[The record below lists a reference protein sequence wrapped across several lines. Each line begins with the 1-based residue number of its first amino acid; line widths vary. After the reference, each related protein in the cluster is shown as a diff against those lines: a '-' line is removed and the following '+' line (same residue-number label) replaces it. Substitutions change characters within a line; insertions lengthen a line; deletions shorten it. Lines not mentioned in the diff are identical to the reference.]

1 MIDETT
7 MTPKSTY
14 ATRGMMVAPHAL
26 AAQSGLAVLRE
37 GGNAL
42 EAMVAAAAT
51 ISVVYPHMNGIG
63 GDSFWLI
70 HEPGRDVVTIDACG
84 RAAALASVDY
94 YRGQNLHAI
103 PSRGPLAANTVAG
116 TVSGWNMA
124 MDYAKQHWGSRLPL
138 SRLLDDAIAYAEQGI
153 VVTQSQTHCTATKL
167 AELAGVP
174 GFSERFL
181 VDGKAPAFGSVLK
194 QARIAATLRQLV
206 KNGLNDFYDGE
217 LARSIAGDLAAVGS
231 PLALADLEGH
241 AAELRPPV
249 ALKHKLGMLYNM
261 APPTQGTISL
271 MILGILDRLALG
283 KVAADSADHV
293 HLAVEATK
301 QAFMVR
307 DRCITDPAF
316 MTVDPEYLL
325 SDKAL
330 RAQAESIHRKRALQW
345 GTPSQRGDTIWM
357 GAIDGAGRAVSM
369 IQSIYH
375 EFGSGIVLKN
385 SGINWQNRGCSFS
398 LDEHALNLLKPRRKP
413 FHTLNPALARLN
425 DGRVIVYGTMGGDG
439 QPQTQSAVFTRYAVF
454 GQGMQQAIS
463 APRWLL
469 GRTWGQA
476 SDTLKLESRFDP
488 ALIAEL
494 KHRGHD
500 VEVLQAY
507 DETMGHAGGIARHAD
522 GTLEAGFDPRS
533 DGAAAGF

>member
-1 MIDETT
+1 
-7 MTPKSTY
+7 MTAKSTY

-26 AAQSGLAVLRE
+26 AAQSGLAVLRD

-84 RAAALASVDY
+84 RAAANASVEF
-94 YRGQNLHAI
+94 YRGQSLAAI

-116 TVSGWNMA
+116 TISGWVMA
-124 MDYAKQHWGSRLPL
+124 MDYAKQHWGGRLPVA
-138 SRLLDDAIAYAEQGI
+138 RLLDDAITYAADGI
-153 VVTQSQTHCTATKL
+153 VVTQSQTNCTAAKL
-167 AELAGVP
+167 AELANVS

-194 QARIAATLRQLV
+194 QPRIAATLRQLV
-206 KNGLNDFYDGE
+206 KNGLRDFYDGE
-217 LARSIAGDLAAVGS
+217 LARSIAGDLAGLGS
-231 PLALADLEGH
+231 PLALADLESH

-249 ALKHKLGMLYNM
+249 VLKHSLGTLYNM

-271 MILGILDRLALG
+271 MILGILDQLGLG

-301 QAFMVR
+301 QAFLVR
-307 DRCITDPAF
+307 DRHVTDPAY
-316 MTVDPEYLL
+316 MTVDPQQLL
-325 SDKAL
+325 DTGAL
-330 RAQAESIHRKRALQW
+330 AAQAAAISREQALPW
-345 GTPSQRGDTIWM
+345 GAQSKRGDTIWM
-357 GAIDGAGRAVSM
+357 GAIDSEGRAVSM

-398 LDEHALNLLKPRRKP
+398 LNEGALNLLKPRRKP

-425 DGRVIVYGTMGGDG
+425 DGRVVVYGTMGGDG

-488 ALIAEL
+488 ALVAEL
-494 KHRGHD
+494 KRRGHD
-500 VEVLQAY
+500 VEVLQAF
-507 DETMGHAGGIARHAD
+507 DETMGHAGGIARYAD

-533 DGAAAGF
+533 DGTAAGY

>member
-1 MIDETT
+1 MTT
-7 MTPKSTY
+7 KSTF

-26 AAQSGLAVLRE
+26 AAQSGLAILRE
-37 GGNAL
+37 GGTAL

-84 RAAALASVDY
+84 RAAARASAAF
-94 YRGQNLHAI
+94 YRERNLNAI
-103 PSRGPLAANTVAG
+103 PSRGALAANTVAG
-116 TVSGWNMA
+116 TVSGWDLA
-124 MDYAKQHWGSRLPL
+124 IAHAKEHWGSRLPL
-138 SRLLDDAIAYAEQGI
+138 SRLLDDAIAYAENGI
-153 VVTQSQTHCTATKL
+153 VVTASQSNCTAAKL
-167 AELAGVP
+167 AELIDVP
-174 GFSERFL
+174 GFAERFL
-181 VDGKAPAFGSVLK
+181 INRNSPAAGATLK
-194 QARIAATLRQLV
+194 QPRIADTLRQLV

-217 LARSIAGDLAAVGS
+217 LARSIAAELAAAGS
-231 PLALADLEGH
+231 PLALADLAGH
-241 AAELRPPV
+241 KAELREPV
-249 ALKHKLGMLYNM
+249 MLLHSLGRLYNM

-271 MILGILDRLALG
+271 MILGILDQLELG

-301 QAFMVR
+301 QAFLAR
-307 DRCITDPAF
+307 DRHITDPAY
-316 MTVDPEYLL
+316 MTVDAYQLL
-325 SDKAL
+325 D
-330 RAQAESIHRKRALQW
+330 RATLALQVAAIKRDQALPW
-345 GTPSQRGDTIWM
+345 GAQSNRGDTVWM

-398 LDEHALNLLKPRRKP
+398 LDERALNFLKPRRKP

-476 SDTLKLESRFDP
+476 SDTLKLEARFDS
-488 ALIAEL
+488 ALVAEL
-494 KHRGHD
+494 KRRGHD

>member
-1 MIDETT
+1 MNT
-7 MTPKSTY
+7 KSTC

-26 AAQSGLAVLRE
+26 AAQSGLGVLRE

-70 HEPGRDVVTIDACG
+70 HEPGRDVITIDACG
-84 RAAALASVDY
+84 RAAARASIEL
-94 YRGQNLHAI
+94 YRDQNLSAI
-103 PSRGPLAANTVAG
+103 PSRGALAANTVAG
-116 TVSGWNMA
+116 TVSGWNLA
-124 MDYAKQHWGSRLPL
+124 IDYAKNHWGGHLPL
-138 SRLLDDAIAYAEQGI
+138 SRLLDDAITYAEQGM
-153 VVTQSQTHCTATKL
+153 VVTQSQTNCTAAKL
-167 AELAGVP
+167 AELVNVP
-174 GFSERFL
+174 GFGERFL
-181 VDGKAPAFGSVLK
+181 VNGQAPASGSLLK
-194 QARIAATLRQLV
+194 QPRIAATLRQLV

-217 LARSIAGDLAAVGS
+217 LARSIAGDLAALGS
-231 PLALADLEGH
+231 PVALADLEGH
-241 AAELRPPV
+241 ATELRAPV
-249 ALKHKLGMLYNM
+249 VLKHSLGTLYNM

-271 MILGILDRLALG
+271 MILGILDRLALAG
-283 KVAADSADHV
+283 VAADSADHV

-307 DRCITDPAF
+307 DRCITDPAY
-316 MTVDPEYLL
+316 MTVDPQYLL

-330 RAQAESIHRKRALQW
+330 RAQAVSVHRMRALPW
-345 GTPSQRGDTIWM
+345 GAQSKRGDTVWM
-357 GAIDGAGRAVSM
+357 GAIDRDGRAVSM

-375 EFGSGIVLKN
+375 EFGSGIVLN
-385 SGINWQNRGCSFS
+385 GSGINWQNRGCSFS
-398 LDEHALNLLKPRRKP
+398 LEESALNALKPRRKP
-413 FHTLNPALARLN
+413 FHTLNPALARLD
-425 DGRVIVYGTMGGDG
+425 DGRVVVYGTMGGDG

-454 GQGMQQAIS
+454 GQNMQQAIS

-488 ALIAEL
+488 ALVDEL
-494 KHRGHD
+494 ERRGHD
-500 VEVLQAY
+500 VEVLQAF
-507 DETMGHAGGIARHAD
+507 DETMGHAGGIARHRD

-533 DGAAAGF
+533 DGTAAGF

>member
-1 MIDETT
+1 
-7 MTPKSTY
+7 MTVKSAY
-14 ATRGMMVAPHAL
+14 ATHGMVVAPHAL
-26 AAQSGLAVLRE
+26 AAESGLAVLRE

-70 HEPGRDVVTIDACG
+70 HAPGRDVTTIDACG
-84 RAAALASVDY
+84 RAAARATVGFYREKNLA
-94 YRGQNLHAI
+94 AI
-103 PSRGPLAANTVAG
+103 PARGALAANTVAG
-116 TVSGWNMA
+116 TIAGWA
-124 MDYAKQHWGSRLPL
+124 LALDYSRQHWAGRLPL
-138 SRLLDDAIAYAEQGI
+138 ARLLDEAIHFAGQGC
-153 VVTQSQTHCTATKL
+153 VVTPSQAACTEAKR
-167 AELAGVP
+167 AELSTVP

-181 VDGKAPAFGSVLK
+181 VGDAAPIAGSTLK
-194 QARIAATLRQLV
+194 QPRIEDTLRTLV
-206 KNGLNDFYDGE
+206 KNGLADFYDGE
-217 LARSIAGDLAAVGS
+217 LARSIAGDLSAIGS

-241 AAELRPPV
+241 RAELRAPV
-249 ALKHKLGMLYNM
+249 TLKHSLGTLYNM
-261 APPTQGTISL
+261 APPTQGAISL
-271 MILGILDRLALG
+271 MILGILDRLGLD
-283 KVAADSADHV
+283 KLQADSADHV

-301 QAFMVR
+301 QAFLVR

-316 MTVDPEYLL
+316 MTVDPQYLL

-330 RAQAESIHRKRALQW
+330 TAQAAAVRRNRALLW
-345 GTPSQRGDTIWM
+345 GTQSQRGDTVWM
-357 GAIDGAGRAVSM
+357 GAIDSAGRAVSM

-375 EFGSGIVLKN
+375 EFGSGVVLKN

-398 LDEHALNLLKPRRKP
+398 LDEDALNLLKPRRKP

-425 DGRVIVYGTMGGDG
+425 DGRVMVYGTMGGDG

-454 GQGMQQAIS
+454 GQNMQQAIS

-476 SDTLKLESRFDP
+476 SDTLKLEARFDP
-488 ALIAEL
+488 ALVDEL
-494 KHRGHD
+494 KRRGHD
-500 VEVLQAY
+500 VEVLQAF

-533 DGAAAGF
+533 DGTAAGF

>member
-1 MIDETT
+1 MTT
-7 MTPKSTY
+7 KSTY
-14 ATRGMMVAPHAL
+14 AKQGMMVAPHAL

-42 EAMVAAAAT
+42 EAVVAAAAT
-51 ISVVYPHMNGIG
+51 IAVVYPHMNSIG

-84 RAAALASVDY
+84 RAAARATVDF
-94 YRGQNLHAI
+94 YRGQNLTAI
-103 PSRGPLAANTVAG
+103 PSRGGLAANTAAG
-116 TVSGWNMA
+116 TISGWA
-124 MDYAKQHWGSRLPL
+124 LALDYAKQHWAGRLPL
-138 SRLLDDAIAYAEQGI
+138 ARLLDDAIQHAEKGF
-153 VVTQSQTHCTATKL
+153 VVTQSQANCTAARRT
-167 AELAGVP
+167 ELSGVS
-174 GFSERFL
+174 GFGECFL
-181 VDGKAPAFGSVLK
+181 VDGAAPAADSTMK
-194 QARIAATLRQLV
+194 QPRIAATLCQLV
-206 KNGLNDFYDGE
+206 KMGLNDFYDGE

-231 PLALADLEGH
+231 PLSLADLEGH

-249 ALKHKLGMLYNM
+249 VLQHSLGTLYNM
-261 APPTQGTISL
+261 APPTQGTVSL
-271 MILGILDRLALG
+271 MILGILDRLGLD
-283 KVAADSADHV
+283 KIAADSADHV

-301 QAFMVR
+301 QAFLVR
-307 DRCITDPAF
+307 DHHITDPAY
-316 MTVDPEYLL
+316 MTVDPQQLL
-325 SDKAL
+325 EDKAL
-330 RAQAESIHRKRALQW
+330 AAQAATINRDQALPW
-345 GTPSQRGDTIWM
+345 GAQSKRGDTVWM

-398 LDEHALNLLKPRRKP
+398 LDERALNLLKPRRKP

-425 DGRVIVYGTMGGDG
+425 DGRVMVYGTMGGDG

-488 ALIAEL
+488 VLVAEL
-494 KHRGHD
+494 KRRDHD

-507 DETMGHAGGIARHAD
+507 DETMGHAGGIARYVD